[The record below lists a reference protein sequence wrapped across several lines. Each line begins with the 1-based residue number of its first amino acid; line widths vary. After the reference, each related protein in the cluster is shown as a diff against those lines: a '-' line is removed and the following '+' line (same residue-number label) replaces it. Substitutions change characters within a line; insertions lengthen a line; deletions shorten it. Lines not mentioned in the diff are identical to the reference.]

1 YEEITGS
8 VDEGEAVDV
17 LFLDF
22 SKALD
27 TVSHNGV
34 TPLMAA
40 VCAGGTVGELL
51 AQGARLDAQTD
62 ATGETALHL
71 AARFARASAVRSLLD
86 AGADPNVR
94 DRAGRSPLH
103 SAIGADALGACQVS
117 VRGVWMRC
125 GDGNGEPPVLCL
137 ALQSLCPTQ
146 SVRFR
151 QGDRSQGPW
160 AGEWGQSICA
170 PQSQCP
176 HIMGKGR
183 GWSWRPA
190 PDVHL
195 IPQHLIRCGRQPGD
209 PV

>member
-1 YEEITGS
+1 MLTPPQ
-8 VDEGEAVDV
+8 DEAPEGRD
-17 LFLDF
+17 LD
-22 SKALD
+22 ARGPD
-27 TVSHNGV
+27 GV

-146 SVRFR
+146 NSLETPYERR
-151 QGDRSQGPW
+151 CTATDLAC
-160 AGEWGQSICA
+160 AGG
-170 PQSQCP
+170 
-176 HIMGKGR
+176 G
-183 GWSWRPA
+183 
-190 PDVHL
+190 
-195 IPQHLIRCGRQPGD
+195 
-209 PV
+209 